1 MKGFF
6 MIFIFPRN
14 YNIHSKF
21 LGIISYSSLFFNL
34 LWDFFVYCL
43 INLLF
48 LSLTI
53 KTFLFIIFTL
63 PILLLSIIG
72 INNENIF
79 STFFYLLKFI
89 FSYKLYLFNKL

>member
-1 MKGFF
+1 

-21 LGIISYSSLFFNL
+21 LGIISYPSLFFNL

-79 STFFYLLKFI
+79 STLFYLLKFI

>member
-1 MKGFF
+1 

-53 KTFLFIIFTL
+53 KTFLFIIMKIYFQHS
-63 PILLLSIIG
+63 SICLNLFFPTSSTCL
-72 INNENIF
+72 INFKN
-79 STFFYLLKFI
+79 
-89 FSYKLYLFNKL
+89 

>member
-1 MKGFF
+1 

-21 LGIISYSSLFFNL
+21 LGIISYSFLFFNL

-79 STFFYLLKFI
+79 STLFYLLKFI

>member
-1 MKGFF
+1 

-21 LGIISYSSLFFNL
+21 LCIISYSSLFFNL

-79 STFFYLLKFI
+79 STLFYLLKFI

>member
-1 MKGFF
+1 

-14 YNIHSKF
+14 YNINSKF
-21 LGIISYSSLFFNL
+21 LGIINYSSLFFNL
-34 LWDFFVYCL
+34 LWDLFVYCL

-48 LSLTI
+48 TSFTI
-53 KTFLFIIFTL
+53 KTFLFITLSL

>member
-1 MKGFF
+1 

-21 LGIISYSSLFFNL
+21 LSIISYSSLFFNL
-34 LWDFFVYCL
+34 LWDFFVHCL

-79 STFFYLLKFI
+79 STLFYLLKFI

>member
-1 MKGFF
+1 

-72 INNENIF
+72 INNEIYFQHSSICLNLF
-79 STFFYLLKFI
+79 FPTSSTCLINFK
-89 FSYKLYLFNKL
+89 N

>member
-1 MKGFF
+1 

-72 INNENIF
+72 IIMKIYFQHSSIYLNLF
-79 STFFYLLKFI
+79 SPTSSTCSINFK
-89 FSYKLYLFNKL
+89 N

>member
-1 MKGFF
+1 

-79 STFFYLLKFI
+79 STLFYLLKFI
-89 FSYKLYLFNKL
+89 FSYKLYLFNTL

>member
-1 MKGFF
+1 

-21 LGIISYSSLFFNL
+21 LGIISYSYL

-79 STFFYLLKFI
+79 STLFYLLKFI
-89 FSYKLYLFNKL
+89 FSNKLYLFNKL

>member
-1 MKGFF
+1 

-14 YNIHSKF
+14 YNIHIKF

-79 STFFYLLKFI
+79 STLFYLLKFI